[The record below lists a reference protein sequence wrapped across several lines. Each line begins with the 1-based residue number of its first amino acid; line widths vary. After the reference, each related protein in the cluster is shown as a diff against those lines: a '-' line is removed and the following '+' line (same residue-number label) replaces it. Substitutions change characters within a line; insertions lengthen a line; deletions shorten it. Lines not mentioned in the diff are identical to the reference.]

1 MTGLFL
7 GHLAGDYL
15 FQNQWM
21 ALNKSKNTLNGWM
34 AALIHCVLYTFA
46 VCLFMWNFDPIWII
60 AVFLTHFPIDKFSL
74 TDKYLHYIK
83 GRSLKDYVKKDNIVN
98 ISARGIGSPNE
109 DGLIDEYQ
117 LLGFETVQK
126 PPINRYD
133 VLEGSFAAVVYTVT
147 DNTMHLILMWGAYNL
162 IY

>member
-15 FQNQWM
+15 LQNQWM

-34 AALIHCVLYTFA
+34 AALIHCVLYTLA

-60 AVFLTHFPIDKFSL
+60 VVFLTHFLIDKFSL

-83 GRSLKDYVKKDNIVN
+83 GRSLKNYVKKDDKEIIENN
-98 ISARGIGSPNE
+98 RTWKT
-109 DGLIDEYQ
+109 L
-117 LLGFETVQK
+117 
-126 PPINRYD
+126 INRYD
-133 VLEGSFAAVVYTVT
+133 VLEGSFATVVYTIT
-147 DNTMHLILMWGAYNL
+147 DNTMHLILMWGAYQI